1 MPGEGI
7 TIKTATL
14 MHRLFKAPDIA
25 DFLSA
30 NGEVLQT
37 PDFCAYIAKLCE
49 EKGLVR
55 ERVIKQSQIERTYGH
70 QLFNG
75 RRVPSRDKVIQLAF
89 GFGLNVEETQQLLKI
104 AQKSALY
111 PKIRRD
117 AVILFCI
124 SHGLDV
130 LDAQTL
136 LESQRLTLLGGEDR
150 RD

>member
-1 MPGEGI
+1 MPGDGN

-14 MHRLFKAPDIA
+14 MHRLFKAPDITN
-25 DFLSA
+25 FLTV
-30 NGEVLQT
+30 NGDMLQM
-37 PDFCAYIAKLCE
+37 PDFYAYITKLCA

-89 GFGLNVEETQQLLKI
+89 GLGLNVDETQQLLKI

-111 PKIRRD
+111 PKLRRD

-136 LESQRLTLLGGEDR
+136 LETQRLTLLGGEDR

>member
-1 MPGEGI
+1 MPGEGN

-30 NGEVLQT
+30 NGEVLQL
-37 PDFCAYIAKLCE
+37 PDFSKYITKLCE

-89 GFGLNVEETQQLLKI
+89 GFTLNVEETQQLLKI

-136 LESQRLTLLGGEDR
+136 LESQRLTLLGGEDH